1 MQVVLWF
8 IYLFFYNC
16 VWGEVFAWGSVC
28 DKGGNWKLEPQPGF
42 FPTLNENDY
51 TNTPMCL
58 YIEYTVALA
67 VV

>member
-1 MQVVLWF
+1 M
-8 IYLFFYNC
+8 IGEKYLL
-16 VWGEVFAWGSVC
+16 GGGVC

-42 FPTLNENDY
+42 FPTLNENYY

-58 YIEYTVALA
+58 YIEYTAALA